1 MLVRDWGY
9 DKYQGDA
16 ILSRNAGVCFM
27 AMAYGKGRFDGTVE
41 IATMAGWDTDCNA
54 GNVGTVLGVACGLK
68 GLPERYRKP
77 VNDGI
82 VCSGISGYLNILDI
96 PTFSKELAL
105 LGYRLSGE
113 ERLPA
118 WRKALRTEIHFDFE
132 LPGSTHNMRVSDPFF
147 CALSHSGDQA
157 FSGSGSLKILGGTA
171 WCAVTSAKVF
181 YKPFYTRNDFSDER
195 YSPVFTDCISRAD
208 RIDEALSGSVGGL
221 GRRWGLRHTYI
232 PFTGKRISFRAI
244 SSWFRNSGS
253 AWNSQSRM

>member
-1 MLVRDWGY
+1 MWE
-9 DKYQGDA
+9 
-16 ILSRNAGVCFM
+16 
-27 AMAYGKGRFDGTVE
+27 RFS
-41 IATMAGWDTDCNA
+41 AWPAA
-54 GNVGTVLGVACGLK
+54 LK

-157 FSGSGSLKILGGTA
+157 FSGSGSLK
-171 WCAVTSAKVF
+171 
-181 YKPFYTRNDFSDER
+181 
-195 YSPVFTDCISRAD
+195 
-208 RIDEALSGSVGGL
+208 
-221 GRRWGLRHTYI
+221 
-232 PFTGKRISFRAI
+232 
-244 SSWFRNSGS
+244 NSGGDRMVRGDRV
-253 AWNSQSRM
+253 QRYFTSRSIRVMIFRMRDTVQYSHRLHIRGRPYR